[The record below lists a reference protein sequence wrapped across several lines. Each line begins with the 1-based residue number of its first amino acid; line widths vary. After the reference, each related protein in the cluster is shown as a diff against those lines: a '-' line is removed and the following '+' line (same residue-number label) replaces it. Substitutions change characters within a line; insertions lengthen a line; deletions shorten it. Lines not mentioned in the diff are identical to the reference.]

1 MNRRPGRRQIKE
13 RENLDIK
20 KARRIVFKVGTST
33 LTHPSG
39 MLNLRRIERLVKV
52 LADLQNMGRE
62 VVLVSSGAIGVGVGK
77 LGLAERPKDTR
88 SKQAVAAIGQVEL
101 MYIYDRLFSE
111 YNHTISQ
118 LLLTRDVVED
128 EKRCALCRS
137 TFSRL
142 LEYKAIPI
150 VNEND
155 TIAVEEIEFGDND
168 SLSAVVATLCGA
180 DLLVILSDIDG
191 LYNDNPRQNPDA
203 VLIPEVYALDEAVLE
218 YAKGAGSERGTGGM
232 VTKLHAAQIACE
244 AGIDTIVMNGEDPM
258 KIYDLLEGR
267 PVGTRFFA
275 GRSGRL

>member
-1 MNRRPGRRQIKE
+1 MEIK
-13 RENLDIK
+13 N
-20 KARRIVFKVGTST
+20 ARRIVFKVGTST

-39 MLNLRRIERLVKV
+39 MLNLRRIERLVRV
-52 LADLQNMGRE
+52 LADLKNMGRE
-62 VVLVSSGAIGVGVGK
+62 IVLVSSGAIGVGVGK
-77 LGLAERPKDTR
+77 LGLAERPRDTR

-118 LLLTRDVVED
+118 VLLTRDVVED
-128 EKRCALCRS
+128 ENRCELCRS

-155 TIAVEEIEFGDND
+155 TVAVEEIEFGDND

-191 LYNDNPRQNPDA
+191 LYDDNPRQNPQA
-203 VLIPEVYALDEAVLE
+203 VLISEVHQLDETVLE
-218 YAKGAGSERGTGGM
+218 YAKGAGSARGTGGM
-232 VTKLHAAQIACE
+232 VTKLHAAQIAGAE
-244 AGIDTIVMNGEDPM
+244 GIDTIVMNGENPM

-275 GRSGRL
+275 GQPGGR